1 MIFDELLGKP
11 LPKIIREEGMFERTL
26 SVYSGGKIF
35 QATGIRCGWIIAP
48 EPLMKPAKAIFQNT
62 CFCQFN
68 VLENGVAKCLEEITR
83 PENTYLLD
91 YANDI
96 IAKRNLLAVQ
106 LINSHYDFDLWVPKG
121 SHFILADIS
130 RI

>member
-1 MIFDELLGKP
+1 
-11 LPKIIREEGMFERTL
+11 
-26 SVYSGGKIF
+26 
-35 QATGIRCGWIIAP
+35 
-48 EPLMKPAKAIFQNT
+48 MKPAKAIFQNT

-106 LINSHYDFDLWVPKG
+106 LINSHYDFDLWVPKA